1 MGTKTFNNYEDLLT
15 FTRASKG
22 HALRPVSYGS
32 ELVQNNTFD
41 SDLSGWTTGGNVTSA
56 YSSGTAQLT
65 LGGALT
71 STSGNWFSQSVFE
84 VGKIYFV
91 TFDATYVSGGSLQA
105 GYGFQLEVTATQSG
119 TYSFTVDPTVGAG
132 TQTNRNNITFGGTSG
147 AVWKI
152 DNVSVKEVTFDES
165 NGTLTLFEHL
175 NNIPRVEYDADGN
188 RLGLLVEEARTNYLS
203 NSNFNS
209 NWSTNLS
216 GAVTA
221 SQAEGLDKT
230 QSMALLETTG
240 TSSGI
245 YGGSNNRATASASG
259 EKYALSL
266 IAKHVSG
273 GTELRIRLEGA
284 AFSGAVAGIAVDVS
298 DGTFVSNSNV
308 APDSYSIESYGN
320 GFYKISISATT
331 VASGTVIPV
340 LYGNQA
346 GDADFYIGMA
356 QLEEGSFP
364 TSYIKTTG
372 STATRSVDIADIN
385 TADFG
390 YNSAEGT
397 VVCEFNIKYDNG
409 GSGFPRVWEIANNA
423 SSADRINTYIS
434 ESNGNLAVGINT
446 NSTAQTGFVLK
457 TNTGGLAESTVAMG
471 WARDDFGVS
480 DNGDTAL
487 TDSDID
493 ILPTAFSRNRLKI
506 GGSANSTSDNIS
518 GHIKSI
524 KYYPRRLTNAQLEDL
539 SS

>member
-1 MGTKTFNNYEDLLT
+1 MGTKTFNNYESLLT

-32 ELVQNNTFD
+32 EEVTNGTFD
-41 SDLSGWTTGGNVTSA
+41 SDATGWTDGGGANPTVSV
-56 YSSGTAQLT
+56 SSGQ
-65 LGGALT
+65 
-71 STSGNWFSQSVFE
+71 V
-84 VGKIYFV
+84 V
-91 TFDATYVSGGSLQA
+91 
-105 GYGFQLEVTATQSG
+105 VTATQTGSIVFEQTTAQFEAGKLYQIKVDVVTTTDDISVWNKASTSISIAGLSSG
-119 TYSFTVDPTVGAG
+119 TNVINYVATE
-132 TQTNRNNITFGGTSG
+132 GGYLRIGNLG
-147 AVWKI
+147 AVFSTGEGFTL
-152 DNVSVKEVTFDES
+152 DNISVKEVTFDES
-165 NGTLTLFEHL
+165 DGTLTLFEHP